1 MILKR
6 LVLVAGKLSVHDVRV
21 MGGDGDECGG
31 LMPLRTDISD
41 FCSANHNVLLVVYAN
56 TQSFLLHH
64 QIINGHVVEVL
75 LNNGE

>member
-1 MILKR
+1 M
-6 LVLVAGKLSVHDVRV
+6 LVAGKLSVHDVRV

-64 QIINGHVVEVL
+64 QIISGHVVEVL